1 MSKILRTLIKES
13 YNLPNGDKLRKAS
26 LQYGYIHNSFKKS
39 SLDSADEM
47 FWVSEIGKDYSN
59 KFASEFV
66 VSESLKLNVSHINH
80 IIKENI
86 SPSEMAKLT
95 QEGNEKI
102 VEKLIDSLPPD
113 LQKTLIQHFQKN
125 AHQTPFIATLT
136 AYAPWA
142 IGFIVAF
149 IITYLIYKNPKK
161 AKKILNS
168 GLKKIK
174 NLGVILGKVL
184 ATSYKWLVIGINK
197 TIEVGTPVL
206 IEGGKMLL
214 KGLGQ
219 AGELLLKGLQF
230 GGKFLLEA
238 IKYTGTNVLPKILA
252 TLLDISE
259 STIDLSKWLS
269 DRYKYGESA
278 ANYLQKLRA
287 DDKEKQRLLNIMNMS
302 LTKSRTAR
310 LNLIRTAFEC
320 EYNLGLYVQEG
331 I

>member
-1 MSKILRTLIKES
+1 MSKILKSLIRQS
-13 YNLPNGDKLRKAS
+13 YNLPNGDKLRQAS
-26 LQYGYIHNSFKKS
+26 LEYGYIHNSFKKS
-39 SLDSADEM
+39 SLDTANEM

-66 VSESLKLNVSHINH
+66 MSESLKINVSEVQH
-80 IIKENI
+80 IIDVNI

-102 VEKLIDSLPPD
+102 VKKLIDNLPPE

-136 AYAPWA
+136 AYAPWMV
-142 IGFIVAF
+142 GFIVAA

-161 AKKILNS
+161 AKKILDF
-168 GLKKIK
+168 GLKQVK

-197 TIEVGTPVL
+197 TIEVGTPIL

-219 AGELLLKGLQF
+219 AGEILLKGLQF
-230 GGKFLLEA
+230 GGKLLLEA
-238 IKYTGTNVLPKILA
+238 IKYTGTTILPKVLS
-252 TLLDISE
+252 TLLGISIE
-259 STIDLSKWLS
+259 AIEISRWLID
-269 DRYKYGESA
+269 RERYGERT
-278 ANYLQKLRA
+278 ANYLQRLRSE
-287 DDKEKQRLLNIMNMS
+287 DKEKEKLLMYVKQNLN
-302 LTKSRTAR
+302 KSRTAR
-310 LNLIRTAFEC
+310 LHLIKTAFEC
-320 EYNLGLYVQEG
+320 DYNLGNYLQKR

>member
-39 SLDSADEM
+39 SLDTADEM

-66 VSESLKLNVSHINH
+66 MSESLKINVSEVQH
-80 IIKENI
+80 IIDVNI

-102 VEKLIDSLPPD
+102 VKKLIDNLPPE

-136 AYAPWA
+136 TFAPWVV
-142 IGFIVAF
+142 GFIVAA
-149 IITYLIYKNPKK
+149 IITYLIYKNPKT
-161 AKKILNS
+161 AKKILKS
-168 GLKKIK
+168 GLKQVK
-174 NLGVILGKVL
+174 NLGKILGRVL
-184 ATSYKWLVIGINK
+184 STSYKWLVIGINK
-197 TIEVGTPVL
+197 TIEIGTPIL
-206 IEGGKMLL
+206 MEGGKMLL

-230 GGKFLLEA
+230 GGKLLLEA
-238 IKYTGTNVLPKILA
+238 INYTGKNILPKVLS
-252 TLLDISE
+252 TLLNISE
-259 STIDLSKWLS
+259 STIDLSKWLI
-269 DRYKYGESA
+269 DRHNYGERT
-278 ANYLQKLRA
+278 ANYLQRLRSE
-287 DDKEKQRLLNIMNMS
+287 DKEKEKLLYIMKQN

-310 LNLIRTAFEC
+310 LHLIKTAFEC
-320 EYNLGLYVQEG
+320 DYNLGKYLQKK